1 MRTITQA
8 QADLVDAVVA
18 EKDVGGLTAAI
29 LEKDIHVTEALQTLF
44 AIRHPHIQFVFCGGT
59 SLSKGH
65 GVIERMSEDL
75 DIKVILADA
84 HEMSRTGVRKH
95 LKDLKALV
103 DTAMHDS
110 GFEQNRSGSVTRN
123 EYRYFA
129 TDWRYQPRYE
139 NDTSLRAHLKLEFTI
154 RTPAY
159 PVQPAPIVA
168 LVDKFAQLPA
178 MPIELDCVAVEE
190 TLAEK
195 VLSFLRRHAQHRSGN
210 MERDGDEALV
220 RHIYDTYCI
229 VKTDPE
235 YIEKAK
241 SHFGTLVAFDVGEF
255 TQHGDFCRNPKACL
269 TATIDLARTENQT
282 QTEYQKKLL
291 PLIYG
296 NIKPSFADA
305 FLVFEDTSRALLSTL

>member
-168 LVDKFAQLPA
+168 V
-178 MPIELDCVAVEE
+178 
-190 TLAEK
+190 
-195 VLSFLRRHAQHRSGN
+195 RHAFGLRQ
-210 MERDGDEALV
+210 
-220 RHIYDTYCI
+220 
-229 VKTDPE
+229 
-235 YIEKAK
+235 K
-241 SHFGTLVAFDVGEF
+241 SPCWVNSPTSNATSV
-255 TQHGDFCRNPKACL
+255 PK
-269 TATIDLARTENQT
+269 
-282 QTEYQKKLL
+282 
-291 PLIYG
+291 
-296 NIKPSFADA
+296 
-305 FLVFEDTSRALLSTL
+305 